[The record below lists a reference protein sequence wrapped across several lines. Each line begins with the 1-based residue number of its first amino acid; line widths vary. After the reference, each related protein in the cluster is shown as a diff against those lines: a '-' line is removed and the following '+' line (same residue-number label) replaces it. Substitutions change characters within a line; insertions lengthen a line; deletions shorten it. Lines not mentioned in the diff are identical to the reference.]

1 MASDPPVTIRE
12 DHPMEANQAERE
24 RWNDSF
30 WAEHWPKREQF
41 TTLITP
47 DLLETMQLKPGER
60 VLDIGCGG
68 GLTTI
73 AAARQVGS
81 EGAVV
86 GADISAPL
94 AALASR
100 RAEEAGVKNVAFKV
114 VDAQTD
120 RIEGGPFDAAMSQFG
135 VMFFD
140 EPVTAFRNVR
150 AHLAP
155 TGRLGFAC
163 WQPIEKNPWFYAAAL
178 KGIVPPPPPPE
189 PGKSP
194 TGPFVLGDED
204 YVRGILENA
213 GFAKV
218 SVVRHGREIE
228 APMDALFDDAQLTFM
243 GVPAERMAEARNA
256 VNTYLAQF
264 RLPSGLYR
272 FPLAF
277 QIVSAA
283 KEAG

>member
-1 MASDPPVTIRE
+1 
-12 DHPMEANQAERE
+12 METNQAERE

-47 DLLETMQLKPGER
+47 YLLETMRLKPGER

-68 GLTTI
+68 ALTTI
-73 AAARQVGS
+73 AAAQVGS

-100 RAEEAGVKNVAFKV
+100 RAAEAGVRNVAFKV
-114 VDAQTD
+114 LDVQTE
-120 RIEGGPFDAAMSQFG
+120 RIDGGPFDAAMSQFG

-155 TGRLGFAC
+155 GGRLGFAC

-194 TGPFVLGDED
+194 TGPFALGDAD
-204 YVRGILENA
+204 YVQGILANA
-213 GFAKV
+213 GFGKLA
-218 SVVRHGREIE
+218 VVKHEREIE
-228 APMDALFDDAQLTFM
+228 VPMDALFDDAQLMFM
-243 GVPAERMAEARNA
+243 GVPAERMVEARKA
-256 VNTYLAQF
+256 VDTYLAQF

-283 KEAG
+283 KGAG